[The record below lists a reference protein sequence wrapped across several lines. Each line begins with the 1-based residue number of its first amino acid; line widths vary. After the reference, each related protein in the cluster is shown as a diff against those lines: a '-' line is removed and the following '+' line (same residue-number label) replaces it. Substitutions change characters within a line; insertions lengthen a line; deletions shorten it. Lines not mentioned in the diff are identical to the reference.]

1 MLALHFAFD
10 PERQGALELPGL
22 RLAPNAR
29 TARGPGHVIGKGDEV
44 NTAPRRN
51 QAALDGRVDG
61 LVLRAARTEGRQ
73 RVDART

>member
-1 MLALHFAFD
+1 LHYTLPSTLNDTVHLNCPAF
-10 PERQGALELPGL
+10 GL
-22 RLAPNAR
+22 RPTRAL
-29 TARGPGHVIGKGDEV
+29 RGPGHVIGKGDEV